1 MKRTFKNFNKL
12 SAKQIKTYAAVII
25 MSVLSFEAFASASE
39 EFVNSEPTMVSTVET
54 SLDQEFA
61 VESWMTKPFDISV
74 DEEAAMEVQLTVET
88 EAMFEMDIAIES
100 WMTVPFAIES
110 IEEAPVQNSM
120 CTPAP

>member
-1 MKRTFKNFNKL
+1 MKRTIKNFNKL

-61 VESWMTKPFDISV
+61 VETWMTKPFDISV
-74 DEEAAMEVQLTVET
+74 DEETAMEAQLPAPA
-88 EAMFEMDIAIES
+88 EAVLEMEIAIES
-100 WMTVPFAIES
+100 WMTIPFEVGT
-110 IEEAPVQNSM
+110 IEESPVQNSM